1 MACPHCRSSDSA
13 DAFALIGKERAEF
26 FDDGY
31 FISKKL
37 FLRTKNSAGVEITA
51 DSEIMQKG
59 IFGTIAASYKTPSV
73 SLDRFAVKSDGRISL
88 EAAMALNPFF
98 KVTVAAE
105 DSRQEPGKPLHS
117 YGKVGFEYR
126 NPMIQ
131 VASDVDIVNGPVLKS
146 SVIGNYK
153 SLRVGTQAICNTHLE
168 GRLNNNS
175 SAASNASPFPELVD
189 LSFAAAYRGTGWNA
203 AIRTRDF
210 LRSLRVSY
218 IQTISPQLEV
228 GAQVDYGLKHNTQKF
243 NIGVKTL
250 LDEKSS
256 VKCKLDTNALLFTSY
271 EQRMNDYVKLTACA
285 QVDVSDWSADSHKF
299 GFGLHIDG

>member
-1 MACPHCRSSDSA
+1 MACPHCRPSESV
-13 DAFALIGKERAEF
+13 DAFGLIGKERAEF

-37 FLRTKNSAGVEITA
+37 FLKTKNTSGVEIA
-51 DSEIMQKG
+51 AENEIMQKG
-59 IFGTIAASYKTPSV
+59 IFGNIAASYKTSSV

-88 EAAMALNPFF
+88 EAAMALNPFL
-98 KVTVAAE
+98 KLTVAAE

-126 NPMIQ
+126 NPM
-131 VASDVDIVNGPVLKS
+131 VLLASDVDIVNGPVLKS
-146 SVIGNYK
+146 SVVGNYN
-153 SLRVGTQAICNTHLE
+153 SLRIGAQAICNTHLE
-168 GRLNNNS
+168 GKLNHSNTANN
-175 SAASNASPFPELVD
+175 AAQFPELVD
-189 LSFAAAYRGTGWNA
+189 LSFAAAYRGIGWNA
-203 AIRTRDF
+203 AVRTRDF

-218 IQTISPQLEV
+218 IQSISPQLEV
-228 GAQVDYGLKHNTQKF
+228 GAQVDYGLKYNTQKF

-250 LDEKSS
+250 LDDKSS

-271 EQRMNDYVKLTACA
+271 EQRMNDHVKLTACA